1 MIYSPW
7 KTDLISLFVFSL
19 HNSVSRNV
27 HQVRAY
33 CWDWAWGVGACFW
46 IGDWCGVRYTTESE
60 LIAETELEEWEL
72 VSESGIDVESDI
84 PPSQS
89 LLLRLGLRSRS
100 LFLNPGLKRSW
111 IYHRVRA
118 YCWNWAWGVGAC
130 FWIGIDAEV
139 NIPPSQSLLLR
150 LGLRSGSLFLNRG
163 LKRSWIYHRVRAY
176 CWDWAWVGPCF
187 WIRIDAEANTQPSQ
201 GLLLRLGLRSLS
213 LLLRLSLRSR
223 SLLLSWGLM
232 LGRSLLPSQSLQLS
246 RGFRSQSLMLSRGL
260 RLSYY

>member
-1 MIYSPW
+1 MVYCPW
-7 KTDLISLFVFSL
+7 KTDMISLFVFSL
-19 HNSVSRNV
+19 HNRFRVISNV

-84 PPSQS
+84 
-89 LLLRLGLRSRS
+89 L
-100 LFLNPGLKRSW
+100 
-111 IYHRVRA
+111 
-118 YCWNWAWGVGAC
+118 
-130 FWIGIDAEV
+130 
-139 NIPPSQSLLLR
+139 PSQSLLLR